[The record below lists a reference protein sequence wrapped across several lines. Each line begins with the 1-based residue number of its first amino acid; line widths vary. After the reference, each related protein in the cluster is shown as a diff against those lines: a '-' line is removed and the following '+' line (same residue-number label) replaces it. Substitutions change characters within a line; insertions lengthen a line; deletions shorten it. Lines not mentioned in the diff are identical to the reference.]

1 MEPIIYRERKHTDCI
16 KWDVLQEKY
25 GQDDLMA
32 LWVADMDFQVPACVQ
47 QSLREYVE
55 SGVYG
60 YYKVPDCYYEA
71 FIAWEKQYHGYEVQ
85 REWIRFAPGV
95 VPAINWLVQVMTQ
108 PGDGIGVMTPVYYPF
123 MNAVNDNGRKLI
135 NCPLKKVTAE
145 EAAGAAQAAGADGS
159 SHYVGLAAGTYT
171 MDLECF
177 EELAATGEMKLFIL
191 CSPHNPVGRV
201 WTKEELVGLLTI
213 CDKYDIFVLADEIHQ
228 DIIVGDREQI
238 PAATVA
244 PNTDRLVTMTAATKT
259 FNLAGVQNSFVI
271 IPSEEVRKRWDA
283 FVEPLHINSGNAFGY
298 VAVASAYAGGRQ
310 WLDGVLEII
319 RGNFVYLKDT
329 LKEKLPQVQ
338 VYPLEGTY
346 LCWVDLAAYV
356 KPENMEEV
364 VQRQARLAVD
374 YGDWFGGEAYGA
386 DYATHIRINLATS
399 RENIVRAVEQLV
411 SAIAK

>member
-1 MEPIIYRERKHTDCI
+1 MEEIIYRERKGTDCV

-25 GQDDLMA
+25 GQDDLIA

-47 QSLREYVE
+47 QSLRDYVE

-60 YYKVPDCYYEA
+60 YYKVPDRYYEA
-71 FIAWEKQYHGYEVQ
+71 FMTWEKQYHGYEVQ

-95 VPAINWLVQVMTQ
+95 VPAINWLVQVMTE

-135 NCPLKKVTAE
+135 NCPLKKVE
-145 EAAGAAQAAGADGS
+145 
-159 SHYVGLAAGTYT
+159 GTYT
-171 MDLECF
+171 MDLDRF
-177 EELAATGEMKLFIL
+177 EQLAAAGEMKLFIL

-201 WTKEELVGLLTI
+201 WTREELQGLLTI
-213 CDKYDIFVLADEIHQ
+213 CDKYGIFVLADEIHQ

-238 PAATVA
+238 AAATVA
-244 PNTDRLVTMTAATKT
+244 PRPENLVTMTAATKT

-283 FVEPLHINSGNAFGY
+283 LTQPMHIDNGNAFGY
-298 VAVASAYAGGRQ
+298 IAVASAYAGGRQ
-310 WLDGVLEII
+310 WLDQVLSII
-319 RGNFVYLKDT
+319 RGNYEYMRDT
-329 LKEKLPQVQ
+329 LQAQLPLVQ
-338 VYPLEGTY
+338 VHPLEGTY
-346 LCWVDLAAYV
+346 LSWVDLSAYV

-364 VQRQARLAVD
+364 VQRRARLAVD

-386 DYATHIRINLATS
+386 DYAGFIRVNLATR
-399 RENIVRAVEQLV
+399 RENVEQAVRQLV
-411 SAIAK
+411 EAIR

>member
-1 MEPIIYRERKHTDCI
+1 MEQIIYRDRKNTDCI
-16 KWDVLQEKY
+16 KWDVLKDKF

-47 QSLREYVE
+47 QSLRDYVE

-60 YYKVPDCYYEA
+60 YYKVPDRYHEA
-71 FIAWEKQYHGYEVQ
+71 FIQWEKTYHGYEVQ
-85 REWIRFAPGV
+85 KEWIRFAPGV
-95 VPAINWLVQVMTQ
+95 VPAINWLVNVMTQ

-123 MNAVNDNGRKLI
+123 MTAVNDNGRKLI
-135 NCPLKKVTAE
+135 NCPLKKV
-145 EAAGAAQAAGADGS
+145 DG
-159 SHYVGLAAGTYT
+159 GYT
-171 MDLECF
+171 MDLERF
-177 EELAATGEMKLFIL
+177 EKLAAAGEMKLFIL

-201 WTKEELVGLLTI
+201 WTREELVGLLTI

-244 PNTDRLVTMTAATKT
+244 PNTNRLVTMTAATKT

-283 FVEPLHINSGNAFGY
+283 LVEPLHINNGNAFGY

-310 WLDGVLEII
+310 WLDQVIAII
-319 RGNFVYLKDT
+319 RGNFEYLRDT
-329 LKEKLPQVQ
+329 LGEKLPQVQ

-346 LCWVDLAAYV
+346 LCWVDLADYV
-356 KPENMEEV
+356 KTEDMEEV
-364 VQRQARLAVD
+364 VQRKARLAVD

-386 DYATHIRINLATS
+386 EYATHIRINLATS
-399 RENIVRAVEQLV
+399 YENIVQAVAQLV
-411 SAIAK
+411 GAIAQ